1 MSTLFSPLQLKNL
14 TLRNRVIVSPMC
26 QYSAVDGTGDDW
38 LIAHLGALAVSGPGL
53 VLTEAT
59 HVSAVGRITP
69 RCLGLYSDDNERIL
83 ARVVKFF
90 RERGGCPIGVQLAHA
105 GRKASTA
112 VPWEGGKPL
121 TPEQGGWAT
130 VGPSAIPFDT
140 GWHTPTAL
148 DEAGLKLVKQQFVDS
163 TKRAARIGFDVVELH
178 GAHGYLMSEFLSAH
192 ANTRTDG
199 YGGSLEKR
207 MRYPL
212 EIFEA
217 VRGVWPADRALGV
230 RISATEYADGGWSL
244 DDAAAFVNE
253 LKRLGCDFVDVSG
266 GGVVAHQKIPLG
278 PGYQVGFAEHIK
290 RATGM
295 PTMAVGMI
303 TEPRQAETIV
313 ASGQADMVALARAFL
328 RNPRWVWDA
337 ADALGVA
344 AGERPFVPPQYL
356 RGRTAG
362 APKTTPAR

>member
-14 TLRNRVIVSPMC
+14 TLRNRVVVSPMC
-26 QYSAVDGTGDDW
+26 QYAAVDGTGDDW
-38 LIAHLGALAVSGPGL
+38 LIAHLGSFAVSGPGL

-69 RCLGLYSDDNERIL
+69 KCLGLYSDDNEKIL

-90 RERGGCPIGVQLAHA
+90 RERGGAPIGVQLAHA
-105 GRKASTA
+105 GRKASTSP
-112 VPWEGGKPL
+112 PWDGGKPL

-130 VGPSAIPFDT
+130 VGPSAIGFGDWPA
-140 GWHTPTAL
+140 PAAL
-148 DEAGLKLVKQQFVDS
+148 DEAGLKTVKQQFVDS
-163 TKRAARIGFDVVELH
+163 TKRAARIGFDCVELH
-178 GAHGYLMSEFLSAH
+178 GAHGYLMSEFLSPL

-207 MRYPL
+207 MRFPL

-217 VRGVWPADRALGV
+217 VRGVWPADKALGI

-244 DDAAAFVNE
+244 DDAATFVTE
-253 LKRLGCDFVDVSG
+253 CKKLGCDFVDVSG
-266 GGVVAHQKIPLG
+266 GGVVAHQKIDLK
-278 PGYQVGFAEHIK
+278 PGYQVGFAAHIK

-295 PTMAVGMI
+295 PTMAVGLI
-303 TEPRQAETIV
+303 TDAKQAEDIV

-337 ADALGVA
+337 ADALGVE
-344 AGERPFVPPQYL
+344 AGALPFVPNQYL
-356 RGRTAG
+356 RGRTPG
-362 APKTTPAR
+362 LPRTTPAR